1 MTVKCD
7 NERSRWLSYFSL
19 QFSTA
24 VDIVTSLILT
34 LFAMALVWRQ
44 KNLARTHLV
53 MCGIAAAGCLVM
65 VPAALRIQAITRYR
79 ANGMGYCW
87 IYVWATIEASMA
99 LITCNVAEFTLVF
112 ATLDGTY
119 KSRPSEQ
126 ELGLVRRRASKESGT
141 RPRIRFGRRQLIPLQ
156 PPLGRRRGV
165 RTLVSV
171 VPLRERDQS
180 QLEINQHGILVT
192 RDIDQ
197 RTASEN
203 SIYSADDASRSQIL
217 SYPGAF
223 TPLTPSSLDG
233 GSPSTEGPSLRRKP
247 TSRFFFRND

>member
-1 MTVKCD
+1 MSC
-7 NERSRWLSYFSL
+7 SRWLSYFSL

-34 LFAMALVWRQ
+34 LFAMALAWRQ
-44 KNLARTHLV
+44 KNLLVRTHLA
-53 MCGIAAAGCLVM
+53 MCGIAAAGCLVI

-79 ANGMGYCW
+79 ANGTGYSW

-112 ATLDGTY
+112 ATLDGAY

-126 ELGLVRRRASKESGT
+126 ELGLVRRRASRESGT
-141 RPRIRFGRRQLIPLQ
+141 RPRIRFGRRQLS
-156 PPLGRRRGV
+156 PPAAATGKEKKAFERSCRRSLCANV
-165 RTLVSV
+165 D
-171 VPLRERDQS
+171 ES
-180 QLEINQHGILVT
+180 QLGDQPAWNPRVT

-233 GSPSTEGPSLRRKP
+233 GSPSTEGPSLSRKS
-247 TSRFFFRND
+247 TSRLTCFRND